1 MGYLFHLIQDKIW
14 YQYLNELE
22 NNFNGE
28 HIDFEKRVYSDMN
41 ICDTFILN
49 KLNIDEEK
57 FAELKRNLEKI
68 SNNKKIQQCINKS
81 FRIREIENKHIF
93 FFTEEKIEKYVQ
105 EAIDC
110 CEEYFTLFNNPI
122 EIISVKK

>member
-57 FAELKRNLEKI
+57 FADLKMNLEKI
-68 SNNKKIQQCINKS
+68 TNNKKIQQCINKS

>member
-57 FAELKRNLEKI
+57 FAELKMNLEKI

-93 FFTEEKIEKYVQ
+93 FFTEGKIEKYVQ

-110 CEEYFTLFNNPI
+110 CEKYLTLFNNPI

>member
-49 KLNIDEEK
+49 KLNIDEDK

>member
-110 CEEYFTLFNNPI
+110 CEEYITLFNNPI

>member
-57 FAELKRNLEKI
+57 FAELKMNLEKI
-68 SNNKKIQQCINKS
+68 TNNKKIQQCINKS

>member
-57 FAELKRNLEKI
+57 FAELKMNLEKI

-81 FRIREIENKHIF
+81 FRIREIKNKHIY

>member
-57 FAELKRNLEKI
+57 FAELKMNLEKI

>member
-28 HIDFEKRVYSDMN
+28 HIKKKKRVYSDMN